1 MSIETIRRSRSA
13 RARAGAGSL
22 TTGTRPGLNR
32 FTRGPPLRYDP
43 GAYGP
48 ARPRPHSARRPVPGS
63 PAVRRPSHA
72 GVQPLVDVAPPCRA
86 ALQPAGAEHLVA
98 LSKPGGPALDRDQ
111 LEAARRRRELHR
123 RVPRR
128 DGGLRTPVSYTH
140 LRAHETRHDLVC
152 RLL

>member
-1 MSIETIRRSRSA
+1 MIPPPPLSSTVEHT
-13 RARAGAGSL
+13 GACRERGE
-22 TTGTRPGLNR
+22 GLNR
-32 FTRGPPLRYDP
+32 FTMGLPLRYDP

-48 ARPRPHSARRPVPGS
+48 ARPPPHSARRPVPGS

-72 GVQPLVDVAPPCRA
+72 GLQPLVDVAPPCGA

-98 LSKPGGPALDRDQ
+98 LSEPGGPAPDRDQ

-128 DGGLRTPVSYTH
+128 DGS
-140 LRAHETRHDLVC
+140 LRALPGERGRSLVQPSP
-152 RLL
+152 RRPAGGAT